1 MEERSTEYNTYVIGA
16 VQLHFLGC
24 LLGIAEVLLVISR
37 DITKWDLGYY
47 FYFGCDALF
56 RWRKAGWIHH
66 HPFLPRAGLRP
77 AKSRLAARDYNQN
90 SITFG
95 LTNGYNVCITFHFKW
110 EKVQITI
117 VQTYYWLGEKKKFSW
132 IFLSSDIFCQI
143 HLTPLASLWDLA
155 NFCRSCASLSTLQQ
169 KGKCPMFEVL

>member
-1 MEERSTEYNTYVIGA
+1 MPARYCRGTFGYISRYNQMRSR
-16 VQLHFLGC
+16 
-24 LLGIAEVLLVISR
+24 VLLP
-37 DITKWDLGYY
+37 
-47 FYFGCDALF
+47 FFGCDALF

-117 VQTYYWLGEKKKFSW
+117 VQTYYWLDEKKKFSW
-132 IFLSSDIFCQI
+132 ILLSSDIFCQI
-143 HLTPLASLWDLA
+143 HSTPLANLWDLA
-155 NFCRSCASLSTLQQ
+155 NFCRSKFIHSSAKRKMSRVW
-169 KGKCPMFEVL
+169 GFINKCCPFV